1 MLFSGSMKH
10 NRDMRVIINE
20 LIDQYKKHKNSY
32 ISLNTKKEAVFPAEK
47 RVMERGMYRALHD
60 STS

>member
-20 LIDQYKKHKNSY
+20 LIDQYKKHKNSC

-47 RVMERGMYRALHD
+47 K
-60 STS
+60 